1 MILFNYQSLFNNAML
16 VLCYSFVTLCQAYEN
31 IALNKTA
38 YQKNQYEKGNNT
50 FDASNAVDGLKSDL
64 RWSGGQCA
72 VSATSKETAT
82 WWVDLGSINSIH
94 HITIYYRT
102 ENQNEISDYRNSF
115 LGFSLYVSNTTNR
128 LQGTLCFKDD
138 YFNRSTIPAVFNTTC
153 QVHGQYVIY
162 YNERLHG
169 VSYPSDYNEYAE
181 NDLCE
186 VEVYG
191 CPIHESYFGNCL
203 VSNTMTCQC
212 SKCKPGFFGRR
223 CEFECDVG
231 HYGYNCNETC
241 GHCIDPR
248 QCSNVKGTCLS
259 GCKAGYSGQTCKE
272 DCIVSQ
278 YGYNCN
284 ETCGH
289 CKDPIQCSAV
299 TGTCLTRCNA
309 GYVGRLCKEECVF
322 GHYGYNCN
330 ETCGHCKDPIQCST
344 VSGTCLTGC
353 KAGYVGRLCK
363 EVCVFG
369 YYGHGCIKECSKFCN
384 RSRDCNPVSGFC
396 NGGCR
401 NGKKGGYCQEDRSL
415 SGRTIEF
422 YCFIGALGLSTI
434 VIVVLIIC
442 IILKRRNNKH
452 QERGHEQLRN
462 TVDIPV
468 AYHVGGA
475 CGEYI
480 EFREG
485 NTDNPY
491 DRIQER
497 SNVRYNK

>member
-1 MILFNYQSLFNNAML
+1 
-16 VLCYSFVTLCQAYEN
+16 
-31 IALNKTA
+31 
-38 YQKNQYEKGNNT
+38 
-50 FDASNAVDGLKSDL
+50 
-64 RWSGGQCA
+64 
-72 VSATSKETAT
+72 
-82 WWVDLGSINSIH
+82 
-94 HITIYYRT
+94 
-102 ENQNEISDYRNSF
+102 
-115 LGFSLYVSNTTNR
+115 
-128 LQGTLCFKDD
+128 
-138 YFNRSTIPAVFNTTC
+138 
-153 QVHGQYVIY
+153 
-162 YNERLHG
+162 
-169 VSYPSDYNEYAE
+169 
-181 NDLCE
+181 
-186 VEVYG
+186 
-191 CPIHESYFGNCL
+191 
-203 VSNTMTCQC
+203 MTCQC
-212 SKCKPGFFGRR
+212 SKCKPGFFGHR
-223 CEFECDVG
+223 CEFECDV
-231 HYGYNCNETC
+231 
-241 GHCIDPR
+241 
-248 QCSNVKGTCLS
+248 
-259 GCKAGYSGQTCKE
+259 
-272 DCIVSQ
+272 
-278 YGYNCN
+278 
-284 ETCGH
+284 
-289 CKDPIQCSAV
+289 
-299 TGTCLTRCNA
+299 
-309 GYVGRLCKEECVF
+309 

-353 KAGYVGRLCK
+353 NAGYVGRLCK

-384 RSRDCNPVSGFC
+384 KSRDCNPVSGFC

-401 NGKKGGYCQEDRSL
+401 NGKKGSYCQEDRSL

-442 IILKRRNNKH
+442 IILKWSNNTH

-468 AYHVGGA
+468 AYHAGGA

>member
-1 MILFNYQSLFNNAML
+1 MILLNYQSFFNNAML
-16 VLCYSFVTLCQAYEN
+16 VLCYSFVNLCQAYEN
-31 IALNKTA
+31 IALNKPA

-50 FDASNAVDGLKSDL
+50 FDASNAVDGLKSNL
-64 RWSGGQCA
+64 HWSGGQCA
-72 VSATSKETAT
+72 VSTTNEETAT

-94 HITIYYRT
+94 HITLYYRT
-102 ENQNEISDYRNSF
+102 ENKKWDYRNNATSSF

-153 QVHGQYVIY
+153 QEQEQYVIY
-162 YNERLHG
+162 YNERLQG
-169 VSYPSDYNEYAE
+169 VTYPSDYNEYAE

-191 CPIHESYFGNCL
+191 CPIRGSYFGNCL

-241 GHCIDPR
+241 GHCIDKL
-248 QCSNVKGTCLS
+248 QCFHVEGTCLS
-259 GCKAGYSGQTCKE
+259 GCKAGYSGQACKK

-289 CKDPIQCSAV
+289 CKDPIQCSSV
-299 TGTCLTRCNA
+299 TGTCLTGCN
-309 GYVGRLCKEECVF
+309 
-322 GHYGYNCN
+322 
-330 ETCGHCKDPIQCST
+330 
-344 VSGTCLTGC
+344 
-353 KAGYVGRLCK
+353 AGYVGRLCK

-401 NGKKGGYCQEDRSL
+401 NGKKGSYCQEDRSL

-468 AYHVGGA
+468 AYHAGGA

-491 DRIQER
+491 DRIHER